1 MTMPE
6 LEDLVGVPALSVSDL
21 EVRSARGPIVEGVSL
36 QVRPRETVAVVG
48 ESGSGKSMTAKAISG
63 LLPSGVM
70 ATGELSIGGQ
80 RLSLSS
86 RDPGWK
92 GVRGGRIALIPQD
105 PFTSLSP
112 RHRCG
117 DQIAMPLGQLSKAER
132 AAAVAAALD
141 EVGLP
146 ARVARQYPFQLS
158 GGMRQRVA
166 IAAALVSR
174 PQVVIADE
182 STTALDVTTQ
192 REILDLLGRI
202 QDERGTALILITHD
216 LGVATGRADRV
227 MVLYAGRVA
236 EEGPCGD
243 VLREPA
249 HPYTARLLACDP
261 PADVRLPRLPSI
273 PGSVPQLALVGNAC
287 TFAARCDLATDE
299 CRTSAPALS
308 TAPAAAGDRRVA
320 CFRSAEFRL
329 AEASSPAA
337 APAATTVARSAGEE
351 PAGDEPGSDPVLSVR
366 DLTKTFGGHRALD
379 AVNLTVAPG
388 EAVAVVGE
396 SGSGKTTLARIVV
409 GLESA
414 DAGAVTFRPRPGK
427 DQARRAQ
434 IVFQDPYSALNPSR
448 SVGSSLRDALRVG
461 GRASSEVPELLEMV
475 GLPAHYARRRP
486 KALSGGERQRV
497 AIARALAVRPE
508 LLVCDE
514 PVSSLD
520 VSVQAQI
527 LNLIADL
534 RESLR
539 LSVLFISHDLA
550 VVRQVAD
557 RVYVLYQGRLVE
569 SGDAED
575 VLGSPSHDYTRLL
588 LSSLPGASHKG
599 TS

>member
-1 MTMPE
+1 
-6 LEDLVGVPALSVSDL
+6 
-21 EVRSARGPIVEGVSL
+21 
-36 QVRPRETVAVVG
+36 VAG
-48 ESGSGKSMTAKAISG
+48 
-63 LLPSGVM
+63 
-70 ATGELSIGGQ
+70 
-80 RLSLSS
+80 
-86 RDPGWK
+86 
-92 GVRGGRIALIPQD
+92 
-105 PFTSLSP
+105 
-112 RHRCG
+112 
-117 DQIAMPLGQLSKAER
+117 
-132 AAAVAAALD
+132 
-141 EVGLP
+141 
-146 ARVARQYPFQLS
+146 QYPFQLS

-166 IAAALVSR
+166 IAAALISR

-192 REILDLLGRI
+192 REILDLLARI

-216 LGVATGRADRV
+216 LSVAAGRADRV
-227 MVLYAGRVA
+227 EVLYAGRVA
-236 EEGPCGD
+236 EDGPCGD
-243 VLREPA
+243 VLHDPA

-273 PGSVPQLALVGNAC
+273 PGSVPQLAQVGDAC
-287 TFAARCDLATDE
+287 TFASRCELAADE
-299 CRTSAPALS
+299 CRTSAPALAA
-308 TAPAAAGDRRVA
+308 APALAGDRRVA

-329 AEASSPAA
+329 AATASPAVTPVTTTGPQSA
-337 APAATTVARSAGEE
+337 A
-351 PAGDEPGSDPVLSVR
+351 DERDGGTVLSVS
-366 DLTKTFGGHRALD
+366 DLTKTFGSHRALD
-379 AVNLTVAPG
+379 AVSLAVAAG

-414 DAGAVTFRPRPGK
+414 DSGAVTFRPRSGK
-427 DQARRAQ
+427 DHARQAQ

-448 SVGSSLRDALRVG
+448 SVGSSLRDALRAG
-461 GRASSEVPELLEMV
+461 GRDSSEVSGLLEMV

-534 RESLR
+534 RESLH

-569 SGDAED
+569 SGDAEA

-588 LSSLPGASHKG
+588 LSSLPGASPKG